1 MKKITVCVLILVMV
15 STLLCACGDMDRDGR
30 DELIEV
36 PVATPVASPIPTM
49 DPDDGMVEDRDGF
62 IRENDG
68 TEPNTVTG
76 TQMPASPTPTTEP
89 ARG

>member
-1 MKKITVCVLILVMV
+1 M
-15 STLLCACGDMDRDGR
+15 
-30 DELIEV
+30 
-36 PVATPVASPIPTM
+36 ASPIPTM